1 MQSNKERLFEA
12 MRRGDREEA
21 IQLMEAHNFGP
32 NVRSALFG
40 GTPILAY
47 AILNGDHQFAQN
59 LVDRGADVHAVVDG
73 MPLIHMARDA
83 RSVEMLVAAGA
94 DVNASLQKE
103 YAILSKGTT
112 PLHKAALNDNTEVLE
127 ALIRAGATVDAV
139 DQRGFTPLHF
149 AASRS
154 LTASKAL
161 VLAGADPD
169 ADSKNG
175 LTPTSLL
182 QRTFG
187 FAESAL
193 PWLRERATAL
203 ATSAIERFRSGAPGE
218 TSVQKQAPRPRF

>member
-1 MQSNKERLFEA
+1 MQSNKEKLFEA
-12 MRRGDREEA
+12 MRRGDRDEA
-21 IQLMEAHNFGP
+21 IQLMAVHNFGP

-47 AILNGDHQFAQN
+47 AILNGDHDFAKS
-59 LVDRGADVHAVVDG
+59 LIDRGADVHAVVDG

-83 RSVEMLVAAGA
+83 KSVELLVGAGA
-94 DVNASLQKE
+94 NVNAPMQKE
-103 YAILSKGTT
+103 YAILSKGATA
-112 PLHKAALNDNTEVLE
+112 LHKAALNDNTEVLN
-127 ALIRAGATVDAV
+127 ALIEAGAKVDAV
-139 DQRGFTPLHF
+139 DHRGFTPLHF

-161 VLAGADPD
+161 VLAGADPE

-193 PWLRERATAL
+193 PWLRERAAAL
-203 ATSAIERFRSGAPGE
+203 TSSAIERFRSGASSE
-218 TSVQKQAPRPRF
+218 RVEQKQAPRPRF